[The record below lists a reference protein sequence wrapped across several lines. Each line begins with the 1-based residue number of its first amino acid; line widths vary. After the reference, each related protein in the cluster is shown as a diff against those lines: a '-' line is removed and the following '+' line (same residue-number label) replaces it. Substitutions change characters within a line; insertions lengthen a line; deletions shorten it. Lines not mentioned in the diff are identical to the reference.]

1 MIRTRCVAIAL
12 LIALVGGAALFANG
26 AKEEKATLQVV
37 LNQTWNK
44 PGFQPA
50 LKAYEA
56 AHPGITI
63 DLQVIPD
70 EQFTQ
75 LIKSRFA
82 TGEYPDV
89 YLDNFGQI
97 AQIYKIP
104 DTLVDLSK
112 EPWVKRL
119 VSTPGVTDGGKVYG
133 LPMVGVP
140 SIEGVVYNKKI
151 FQQLGV
157 TVPRTWDEFLAVCD
171 KIRKAG
177 IDPVA
182 ITAKDNWTIGMWV
195 VEIVPLAV
203 QDKANI
209 WNDLNTGKVKFDAVP
224 AFTDVFMKMK
234 QVVDKGYANKDM
246 FSATYDMGNDM
257 VATGKAAMV
266 VQGDWAANDIL
277 KKYSDA
283 QIGMFPI
290 PIVANARYTSGFT
303 AAFTIPLKSKH
314 VEAARELL
322 RYFATPEQ
330 VKIVATDWGYV
341 PATTDVT
348 VPLAPWTQDAIENFV
363 KKGKPPIPEMGVA
376 SLVSMGQLSTYAANM
391 LDGSMKVEELMPAWA
406 KYFAEQAAL
415 RKLPGW

>member
-1 MIRTRCVAIAL
+1 MRNARYVAVVL
-12 LIALVGGAALFANG
+12 LVVLGATALFAGG

-44 PGFQPA
+44 PGFAPA

-56 AHPGITI
+56 AHPNITI
-63 DLQVIPD
+63 DMQVIPD

-97 AQIYKIP
+97 GQVYKVP
-104 DTLVDLSK
+104 ETLVDLSG

-119 VSTPGVTDGGKVYG
+119 VSTSGVTDGGKVYG

-140 SIEGVVYNKKI
+140 SIEGIVYNKAV
-151 FQQLGV
+151 FQKAGAS
-157 TVPRTWDEFLAVCD
+157 VPKTWDELLAACD
-171 KIRKAG
+171 KIRAAG
-177 IDPVA
+177 VDPIV
-182 ITAKDNWTIGMWV
+182 ITAKDNWTIGMWI
-195 VEIVPLAV
+195 VEMMPIVV
-203 QDKANI
+203 QDKPTI
-209 WNDLNTGKVKFDAVP
+209 WSDLNTGKVKYESIP
-224 AFTDVFMKMK
+224 AFTEALRKMK
-234 QVVDKGYANKDM
+234 QIVDKGYANKD
-246 FSATYDMGNDM
+246 FFAATYDMGIDI
-257 VATGKAAMV
+257 VATGKGAMT
-266 VQGDWAANDIL
+266 VQGDWAANDMV
-277 KKYSDA
+277 KKYPDA
-283 QIGMFPI
+283 QIGMFPL
-290 PIVANARYTSGFT
+290 PMVPNARYTSGFT

-314 VEAARELL
+314 VAAAKDLL
-322 RYFATPEQ
+322 AYFATPEQ
-330 VKIVATDWGYV
+330 VKTVATDWGYV

-348 VPLAPWTQDAIENFV
+348 VPLASWTQDCIDTYV

-376 SLVSMGQLSTYAANM
+376 SIISMGQLATYTAQM
-391 LDGSMKVEELMPAWA
+391 LDGSMAVEEVVPAWA

>member
-1 MIRTRCVAIAL
+1 MTKTRYFAAIL
-12 LIALVGGAALFANG
+12 LIVLGGTALFASG

-44 PGFQPA
+44 PGFAPA

-56 AHPGITI
+56 ANPNITI

-104 DTLVDLSK
+104 DTLADLSN

-119 VSTPGVTDGGKVYG
+119 VSTSGVTDSGKIYG

-140 SIEGVVYNKKI
+140 SIEGVVYNKAI
-151 FQQLGV
+151 FQQVGV
-157 TVPRTWDEFLAVCD
+157 NVPKTWDEFLAACD

-182 ITAKDNWTIGMWV
+182 ITAKDNWTVGMWI
-195 VEIVPLAV
+195 VEAIALAV
-203 QDKANI
+203 QDKPGI
-209 WNDLNTGKVKFDAVP
+209 WNDLNSGKVKFDSIP
-224 AFTDVFMKMK
+224 AFTDVLAKMK
-234 QVVDKGYANKDM
+234 SLVDKGYTNKDM
-246 FSATYDMGNDM
+246 FSTTYDMGTDL

-266 VQGDWAANDIL
+266 VQGDWDANDMV
-277 KKYSDA
+277 KKYPNA
-283 QIGMFPI
+283 QIGMFPL

-314 VEAARELL
+314 VEAAKALL

-330 VKIVATDWGYV
+330 VKTVATDWAYV
-341 PATTDVT
+341 PAVTDVT
-348 VPLAPWTQDAIENFV
+348 VPLAAWTQDALDNYV
-363 KKGKPPIPEMGVA
+363 KKGMPPIPEMGVA
-376 SLVSMGQLSTYAANM
+376 SMISMGQLSTYAANM
-391 LDGSMKVEELMPAWA
+391 LDGSMKVEEVIPAWA
-406 KYFAEQAAL
+406 KYFAEQAKL
-415 RKLPGW
+415 RKLPGWE